1 MQYGPQPRDI
11 CLLIAVRH
19 PGNLRYD
26 PSVQNLEYREICL
39 ALLSAKVLEN
49 VILQRLLRGEEIPEN
64 GDRLE
69 AWLTDVGME
78 HSFYLEIFD
87 ITNQLEQ
94 VKQQIRAADTANF
107 SARMG
112 RTIRRILILMIILT
126 TVPLERLCFFID
138 EPNSAERLHNMR
150 QCFRKNF
157 EEDGLEEHCRDSPS
171 QLVMTIAKKDIGT
184 GL

>member
-1 MQYGPQPRDI
+1 MQQ
-11 CLLIAVRH
+11 
-19 PGNLRYD
+19 
-26 PSVQNLEYREICL
+26 
-39 ALLSAKVLEN
+39 
-49 VILQRLLRGEEIPEN
+49 LLRGEEIPEN
-64 GDRLE
+64 GDRLK

-78 HSFYLEIFD
+78 HSFYLEVFD

-126 TVPLERLCFFID
+126 TVPLERLCFLSMSQTA
-138 EPNSAERLHNMR
+138 PNGWHNMR

>member
-1 MQYGPQPRDI
+1 M
-11 CLLIAVRH
+11 
-19 PGNLRYD
+19 
-26 PSVQNLEYREICL
+26 
-39 ALLSAKVLEN
+39 LSAKVLEN
-49 VILQRLLRGEEIPEN
+49 VILQQLLRGEEIPEN
-64 GDRLE
+64 GDRLK

-138 EPNSAERLHNMR
+138 EPNSAERLAQYETMLQEELRRRWLGRALSRLPIPAGYDYREERYRRWFMNAAAGVNMQR
-150 QCFRKNF
+150 PASR
-157 EEDGLEEHCRDSPS
+157 R
-171 QLVMTIAKKDIGT
+171 T
-184 GL
+184 GSHSAPR

>member
-1 MQYGPQPRDI
+1 M
-11 CLLIAVRH
+11 LIAVRH

-78 HSFYLEIFD
+78 HSFYLEVFD

-112 RTIRRILILMIILT
+112 RTIRRDLDFDDYPNHRAT
-126 TVPLERLCFFID
+126 GAPLFLSMSQTA
-138 EPNSAERLHNMR
+138 PNGWHNMR